1 MRIAFSA
8 FFQREE
14 VGEAARAVAGP
25 IDGWE
30 VAESG
35 IKRTIDGSRGLQGAW
50 FREIFLAIAR

>member
-14 VGEAARAVAGP
+14 AGEAARAVAGS

-35 IKRTIDGSRGLQGAW
+35 IKRTIDGSRRLQGAW
-50 FREIFLAIAR
+50 SWKIFLAIAR